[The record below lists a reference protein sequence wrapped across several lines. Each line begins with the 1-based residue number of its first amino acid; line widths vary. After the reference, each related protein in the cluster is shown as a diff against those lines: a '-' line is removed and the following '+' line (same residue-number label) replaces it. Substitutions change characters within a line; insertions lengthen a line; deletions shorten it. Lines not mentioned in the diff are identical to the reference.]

1 MDPITLIAGATAAYN
16 GLKSAIAAGKEIQEL
31 AQDLGSLWT
40 AVGQLTQLAA
50 TPPKKGL
57 FSNPADIEREAME
70 RYAAKA
76 KAFKMQEEIKN
87 LFISIYGLNAYESV
101 QREVIEIRKEVDRQH
116 REEERLAA
124 ERMAEIKDAAGLF
137 AIVMG
142 LIGAIAVVGVL
153 LMIKLN
159 H

>member
-16 GLKSAIAAGKEIQEL
+16 GLKSAIAAGKEIQEM
-31 AQDLGSLWT
+31 AQDLGNLWS
-40 AVGQLTQLAA
+40 AVGQLTHLAS
-50 TPPKKGL
+50 TPVKKGL
-57 FSNPADIEREAME
+57 FSNPADIEKQAME

-87 LFISIYGLNAYESV
+87 LFISIYGVGAYESV

-124 ERMAEIKDAAGLF
+124 ERAAELKDAAGLF
-137 AIVMG
+137 VIVMG
-142 LIGAIAVVGVL
+142 LIVGIAIVGIL
-153 LMIKLN
+153 LMLKLA

>member
-16 GLKSAIAAGKEIQEL
+16 GLKSAIAAGKEIQEM
-31 AQDLGSLWT
+31 AQDLGSLWN
-40 AVGQLTQLAA
+40 AVGQLTHLAA
-50 TPPKKGL
+50 TPVKKGM
-57 FSNPADIEREAME
+57 FSNPADIEKQAME

-87 LFISIYGLNAYESV
+87 LFISVYGIGAYESV

-124 ERMAEIKDAAGLF
+124 ERAAELKDAAGLF

-142 LIGAIAVVGVL
+142 LIGVIAVVGVL
-153 LMIKLN
+153 LMIKLS

>member
-16 GLKSAIAAGKEIQEL
+16 GLKSAIAAGKEIQEM
-31 AQDLGSLWT
+31 AQDLGSLWN
-40 AVGQLTQLAA
+40 AVGQLTHLAA
-50 TPPKKGL
+50 TPVKKGM
-57 FSNPADIEREAME
+57 FSNPADIEKQAME

-87 LFISIYGLNAYESV
+87 LFISVYGVGAYESV

-124 ERMAEIKDAAGLF
+124 ERAAELKDAAGLF
-137 AIVMG
+137 FIVMG
-142 LIGAIAVVGVL
+142 LIVGIAIIGIL
-153 LMIKLN
+153 LMLKLA

>member
-16 GLKSAIAAGKEIQEL
+16 GLKSAIAAGKEIQEM
-31 AQDLGSLWT
+31 AQDLGSLWN
-40 AVGQLTQLAA
+40 AVGQLTHLAA
-50 TPPKKGL
+50 TPVKKGM
-57 FSNPADIEREAME
+57 FSNPADIEKRAME

-87 LFISIYGLNAYESV
+87 LFISVYGIGAYESV

-124 ERMAEIKDAAGLF
+124 ERAAEIKDAAGLF
-137 AIVMG
+137 FIVMG
-142 LIGAIAVVGVL
+142 LIIAMATVGFL
-153 LMIKLN
+153 LLLKL
-159 H
+159 

>member
-16 GLKSAIAAGKEIQEL
+16 GLKSAIAAGKEIQEM
-31 AQDLGSLWT
+31 AQDLGSLWN
-40 AVGQLTQLAA
+40 AVGQLTHLAA
-50 TPPKKGL
+50 TPVKKGM
-57 FSNPADIEREAME
+57 FSNPANIEKQAME

-87 LFISIYGLNAYESV
+87 LFISVYGIGAYESV

-124 ERMAEIKDAAGLF
+124 ERAAEIKDAAGLF
-137 AIVMG
+137 FIVMG
-142 LIGAIAVVGVL
+142 LIIAMATVGFL
-153 LMIKLN
+153 LLLKL
-159 H
+159 

>member
-16 GLKSAIAAGKEIQEL
+16 GLKSAIAAGKEIQEM
-31 AQDLGSLWT
+31 AQDLGSLWN
-40 AVGQLTQLAA
+40 AVGQLTHLAA
-50 TPPKKGL
+50 TPVKKGM
-57 FSNPADIEREAME
+57 FSKPADIEKQAMD

-87 LFISIYGLNAYESV
+87 LFISVYGIGAYESV

-124 ERMAEIKDAAGLF
+124 ERAAELKDAAGLF
-137 AIVMG
+137 LIVMG
-142 LIGAIAVVGVL
+142 LIVAIAVVGVL
-153 LMIKLN
+153 LMIKLS

>member
-16 GLKSAIAAGKEIQEL
+16 GLKSAIAAGKEIQEM
-31 AQDLGSLWT
+31 AQELGSLWN
-40 AVGQLTQLAA
+40 AVGQLTHLAA
-50 TPPKKGL
+50 TPVKKGM
-57 FSNPADIEREAME
+57 FSNPADIEKQAME

-87 LFISIYGLNAYESV
+87 LFISVYGIGAYESV

-124 ERMAEIKDAAGLF
+124 ERAAEIKDAAGLF
-137 AIVMG
+137 FIVMG
-142 LIGAIAVVGVL
+142 LIIAMATAGFL
-153 LMIKLN
+153 LLLKL
-159 H
+159 

>member
-16 GLKSAIAAGKEIQEL
+16 GLKSAIAAGKEIQEM
-31 AQDLGSLWT
+31 AQDLGNLWN
-40 AVGQLTQLAA
+40 AVGQLTHLAA
-50 TPPKKGL
+50 TPIKKGM
-57 FSNPADIEREAME
+57 FSNPADIEKQAME

-87 LFISIYGLNAYESV
+87 LFISIYGVGAYESV

-124 ERMAEIKDAAGLF
+124 ERAAEIKDAAGLF
-137 AIVMG
+137 FIVMG
-142 LIGAIAVVGVL
+142 LIIAMATVGFL
-153 LMIKLN
+153 LLLKL
-159 H
+159 

>member
-16 GLKSAIAAGKEIQEL
+16 GLKSAIAAGKEIQEM
-31 AQDLGSLWT
+31 AQDLGSLWN
-40 AVGQLTQLAA
+40 AVGQLTHLAA
-50 TPPKKGL
+50 TPVKKGM
-57 FSNPADIEREAME
+57 FSNPADIEKQAME

-87 LFISIYGLNAYESV
+87 LFISVYGIGAYESV

-124 ERMAEIKDAAGLF
+124 ERAAEIKDAAGLF
-137 AIVMG
+137 FIVMG
-142 LIGAIAVVGVL
+142 LIIAMATVGFL
-153 LMIKLN
+153 LLLKL
-159 H
+159 

>member
-16 GLKSAIAAGKEIQEL
+16 GLKSAIAAGKEIQEM
-31 AQDLGSLWT
+31 AQDLGNLWN
-40 AVGQLTQLAA
+40 AVGQLTHLAA
-50 TPPKKGL
+50 TPIKKGM
-57 FSNPADIEREAME
+57 FSNPADIEKQAME

-87 LFISIYGLNAYESV
+87 LFISVYGIGAYESV

-124 ERMAEIKDAAGLF
+124 ERAAEIKDAAGLF
-137 AIVMG
+137 FIVMG
-142 LIGAIAVVGVL
+142 LIIAMATVGFL
-153 LMIKLN
+153 LLLKL
-159 H
+159 

>member
-16 GLKSAIAAGKEIQEL
+16 GLKSAIAAGKEIQEM
-31 AQDLGSLWT
+31 AQDLGSLGN
-40 AVGQLTQLAA
+40 AVGQLTHLAA
-50 TPPKKGL
+50 TPVKKGM
-57 FSNPADIEREAME
+57 FSNPADIEKQAME

-87 LFISIYGLNAYESV
+87 LFISIYGVGAYESV

-124 ERMAEIKDAAGLF
+124 ERAAEIKDAAGLF
-137 AIVMG
+137 FIVMG
-142 LIGAIAVVGVL
+142 LIIAMATVGFL
-153 LMIKLN
+153 LLLKL
-159 H
+159 

>member
-16 GLKSAIAAGKEIQEL
+16 GLKSAIAAGKEIQEM
-31 AQDLGSLWT
+31 AQDLGNLWN
-40 AVGQLTQLAA
+40 AVGQLTHLAS
-50 TPPKKGL
+50 TPVKKGL
-57 FSNPADIEREAME
+57 FSNPADIEKQAME

-87 LFISIYGLNAYESV
+87 LFISIYGVGAYESV
-101 QREVIEIRKEVDRQH
+101 QREVIEIRKEVDRAH

-124 ERMAEIKDAAGLF
+124 ERAAELKDAAGLF
-137 AIVMG
+137 LIVMG
-142 LIGAIAVVGVL
+142 LISSIAVIGIL
-153 LMIKLN
+153 FMIKLS

>member
-1 MDPITLIAGATAAYN
+1 MDPIMLIAGATAAYN
-16 GLKSAIAAGKEIQEL
+16 GLKSAIAAGKEIQEM
-31 AQDLGSLWT
+31 AQDLGNLWN
-40 AVGQLTQLAA
+40 AVGQLTHLAA
-50 TPPKKGL
+50 TPVKKGL
-57 FSNPADIEREAME
+57 FSNPADIEKQAME

-87 LFISIYGLNAYESV
+87 LFISVYGISAYESV

-124 ERMAEIKDAAGLF
+124 ERAAELKDAAGLF

-142 LIGAIAVVGVL
+142 LIGAIAVIGIL
-153 LMIKLN
+153 LMIKLS

>member
-16 GLKSAIAAGKEIQEL
+16 GLKSAIAAGKEIQEM
-31 AQDLGSLWT
+31 AQDLGNLWN
-40 AVGQLTQLAA
+40 AVGQLTHLAA
-50 TPPKKGL
+50 TPVKKGM
-57 FSNPADIEREAME
+57 FSNPVDIEKQAME

-87 LFISIYGLNAYESV
+87 LFISIYGIGAYESV

-116 REEERLAA
+116 REEEKLAA
-124 ERMAEIKDAAGLF
+124 ERTAELKDAAGLF
-137 AIVMG
+137 MIVMG
-142 LIGAIAVVGVL
+142 LIGSIAIVGVL
-153 LMIKLN
+153 LMIKLS

>member
-1 MDPITLIAGATAAYN
+1 
-16 GLKSAIAAGKEIQEL
+16 
-31 AQDLGSLWT
+31 
-40 AVGQLTQLAA
+40 
-50 TPPKKGL
+50 
-57 FSNPADIEREAME
+57 ME

-87 LFISIYGLNAYESV
+87 LFISIYGVGAYESV

-124 ERMAEIKDAAGLF
+124 ERAAELKDAAGLF
-137 AIVMG
+137 LIVMG
-142 LIGAIAVVGVL
+142 LISSIAVSGL
-153 LMIKLN
+153 LFMIKLS

>member
-16 GLKSAIAAGKEIQEL
+16 GLKSAIAAGKEIQEM
-31 AQDLGSLWT
+31 AQDLGSLWN
-40 AVGQLTQLAA
+40 AVGQLTHLAS
-50 TPPKKGL
+50 TPVKKGL
-57 FSNPADIEREAME
+57 FSNPADIEKQAME

-87 LFISIYGLNAYESV
+87 LFISIYGVGAYESV

-124 ERMAEIKDAAGLF
+124 ERAAELKDAAGLF
-137 AIVMG
+137 LIVMG
-142 LIGAIAVVGVL
+142 LIVVIAVVGVL
-153 LMIKLN
+153 LMIKLS